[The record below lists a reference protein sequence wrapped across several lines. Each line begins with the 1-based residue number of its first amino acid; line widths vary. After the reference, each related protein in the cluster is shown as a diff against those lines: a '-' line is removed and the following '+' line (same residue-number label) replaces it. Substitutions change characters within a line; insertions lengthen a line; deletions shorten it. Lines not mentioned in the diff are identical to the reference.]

1 MLRKL
6 SISRQVLDAAY
17 AVVFVL
23 LLLASTVNGVAGTA
37 GVGVLVGFGVALA
50 IRRRSPR
57 WSLALAWVLAVVQMV
72 TGVLPLSADTAI
84 FAILYCTA
92 AYGDNVVRR
101 LGLASAV
108 GGGVIAAVY
117 LAYVDGNPFGPPTEE
132 GFQEPR
138 LLQFAFLLAGLWA
151 ILGLSW
157 ALGRLAYA
165 RRTSIESAHA
175 RELAEVHQARAEHEV
190 AIEQERNRIA
200 RDMHDIVAHSLAVV
214 IAQAD
219 GARYVRAVDPAAVDT
234 ALTTISDTARAAL
247 SDVRVLLGQLRHSQG
262 NLPNPTS
269 EDLDR
274 LLASMRATGLQIDA
288 TIDTTGSSLGAGAH
302 LALYR
307 IAQESLTNALRHGDP
322 DEPVSVTIE
331 SDSAGVELTVRN
343 SVCPGRSVTESSG
356 HGVAGMKERA
366 GLSGGTCIASGDD
379 SSWTVTAWLPAAS
392 EASKGKVS

>member
-1 MLRKL
+1 MLRKR
-6 SISRQVLDAAY
+6 SISRLVLDVTYAA
-17 AVVFVL
+17 VFVL
-23 LLLASTVNGVAGTA
+23 LLLASTLNGVAGTA
-37 GVGVLVGFGVALA
+37 GAGVLVGFGVALA

-72 TGVLPLSADTAI
+72 GGVLPLSANAAI
-84 FAILYCTA
+84 FAILYCSA

-101 LGLASAV
+101 LGLVSAV
-108 GGGVIAAVY
+108 VGGVIAALYLVY
-117 LAYVDGNPFGPPTEE
+117 VNGNPFGPPSDQGFE
-132 GFQEPR
+132 GPG
-138 LLQFAFLLAGLWA
+138 LAQFAVMLAALWA
-151 ILGLSW
+151 MLGLSW

-165 RRTSIESAHA
+165 RRTAIESAHA
-175 RELAEVHQARAEHEV
+175 RELAEVYQARAEQEV

-234 ALTTISDTARAAL
+234 ALTTISDTAREAL

-262 NLPNPTS
+262 DLPTPGPG
-269 EDLDR
+269 DLER
-274 LLASMRATGLQIDA
+274 LFDQMRATGLNIDSS
-288 TIDTTGSSLGAGAH
+288 IGTGEMSLGAGAY

-307 IAQESLTNALRHGDP
+307 IAQESLTNALRHGNP
-322 DEPVSVTIE
+322 NEPVTVAIE

-343 SVCPGRSVTESSG
+343 SVVPGRPATESSG

-366 GLSGGTCIASGDD
+366 SLSGGTCTATSDG
-379 SSWTVTAWLPAAS
+379 SSWTVSTWLPAATPS
-392 EASKGKVS
+392 TKGTT

>member
-1 MLRKL
+1 MLRKRP
-6 SISRQVLDAAY
+6 ISRQVLDATY

-23 LLLASTVNGVAGTA
+23 LLLPSTLSGPYGSSGA
-37 GVGVLVGFGVALA
+37 GVLVGFGVALA

-57 WSLALAWVLAVVQMV
+57 LSLALAWVLAVVQMV
-72 TGVLPLSADTAI
+72 SGVLPLSADTAI
-84 FAILYCTA
+84 FAILYCSA
-92 AYGDNVVRR
+92 AYGDSVVRR

-108 GGGVIAAVY
+108 GGGVTAALY

-132 GFQEPR
+132 GYQEPR
-138 LLQFAFLLAGLWA
+138 IAQFALLLAGLWA
-151 ILGLSW
+151 MLGLSW

-165 RRTSIESAHA
+165 RRTAIESAHA

-234 ALTTISDTARAAL
+234 ALTTISDTAREAL

-262 NLPNPTS
+262 DLPNPTPD
-269 EDLDR
+269 DLER
-274 LLASMRATGLQIDA
+274 LFDQVRATGLTIDSS
-288 TIDTTGSSLGAGAH
+288 IDTTSVSLGAGAH

-322 DEPVSVTIE
+322 DKPVTVTIE
-331 SDSAGVELTVRN
+331 SDPAGIELTVRN
-343 SVCPGRSVTESSG
+343 TVRSVRSASESGG
-356 HGVAGMKERA
+356 HGIAGMKERA
-366 GLSGGTCIASGDD
+366 SLAGGMCTASGDG
-379 SSWTVTAWLPAAS
+379 SSWTVTAWLPAAGS
-392 EASKGKVS
+392 STKGIN

>member
-1 MLRKL
+1 MLRKR
-6 SISRQVLDAAY
+6 SISRQVLDVAY

-23 LLLASTVNGVAGTA
+23 LMMPSTLDGPYGSAGF
-37 GVGVLVGFGVALA
+37 GVLVGFGVALA
-50 IRRRSPR
+50 VRRRSPR
-57 WSLALAWVLAVVQMV
+57 LSLALAWVLAVVQMV
-72 TGVLPLSADTAI
+72 SGVLPLSADIAI
-84 FAILYCTA
+84 FAILYCSA
-92 AYGDNVVRR
+92 AYGDNVLRR

-108 GGGVIAAVY
+108 AGGVIAALY
-117 LAYVDGNPFGPPTEE
+117 LAFVDGNPFGPATEE

-138 LLQFAFLLAGLWA
+138 LLQFAFLLVGLWA
-151 ILGLSW
+151 MLGLSW

-165 RRTSIESAHA
+165 RRTAIESAHA

-234 ALTTISDTARAAL
+234 ALTTISDTAREAL

-262 NLPNPTS
+262 DLPNPTPD
-269 EDLDR
+269 DLER
-274 LLASMRATGLQIDA
+274 LFDQVRATGL
-288 TIDTTGSSLGAGAH
+288 TIDSSIDTDSVSLGAGAH

-322 DEPVSVTIE
+322 DKPVTVTIE
-331 SDSAGVELTVRN
+331 SDSAGIELTVRN
-343 SVCPGRSVTESSG
+343 SVPSARSASESGG
-356 HGVAGMKERA
+356 HGIAGMKERA
-366 GLSGGTCIASGDD
+366 SLAGGMCTASGDG
-379 SSWTVTAWLPAAS
+379 SSWTVTAWLPAAGS
-392 EASKGKVS
+392 STKGIS

>member
-1 MLRKL
+1 MLRKR
-6 SISRQVLDAAY
+6 SISRLVLDVTY

-23 LLLASTVNGVAGTA
+23 LLLASTLNGVAGPA

-72 TGVLPLSADTAI
+72 GGVLPLSADTAI
-84 FAILYCTA
+84 FAILYCSA

-101 LGLASAV
+101 LGLFSAV
-108 GGGVIAAVY
+108 VGGVIAALY
-117 LAYVDGNPFGPPTEE
+117 LAYVNGNPFGEPTEE

-138 LLQFAFLLAGLWA
+138 LAQFALLLAGLWA
-151 ILGLSW
+151 MLGLSW

-165 RRTSIESAHA
+165 RRSAIESAHA
-175 RELAEVHQARAEHEV
+175 RELAEVHQARAEQEV

-234 ALTTISDTARAAL
+234 ALTTISDTAREAL
-247 SDVRVLLGQLRHSQG
+247 SDVRVLLGQLRHNQG
-262 NLPNPTS
+262 DLPTPGPG
-269 EDLDR
+269 DLER
-274 LLASMRATGLQIDA
+274 LFDQMRAAGLSIDSSIG
-288 TIDTTGSSLGAGAH
+288 TDEMSLGAGAY

-307 IAQESLTNALRHGDP
+307 IAQESLTNALRHGNP
-322 DEPVSVTIE
+322 NEPVTVAIS
-331 SDSAGVELTVRN
+331 SDAAGVELTVRN
-343 SVCPGRSVTESSG
+343 SVVPGPPAAESSG

-366 GLSGGTCIASGDD
+366 GLSGGTCTTTSDG
-379 SSWTVTAWLPAAS
+379 SSWTVSAWLPATTPS
-392 EASKGKVS
+392 TKGTT

>member
-1 MLRKL
+1 MLRKR
-6 SISRQVLDAAY
+6 SISRQVLDAVY

-23 LLLASTVNGVAGTA
+23 LLLGSTLNGVAGTP
-37 GVGVLVGFGVALA
+37 GVGVLVGFGIALA

-72 TGVLPLSADTAI
+72 FGVLPLSADTAI
-84 FAILYCTA
+84 FAILYSSA

-101 LGLASAV
+101 LGLVSAV
-108 GGGVIAAVY
+108 VGGVIAALY
-117 LAYVDGNPFGPPTEE
+117 LAYVDGNPFGDPTEE

-138 LLQFAFLLAGLWA
+138 LAQFALLLVGLWA
-151 ILGLSW
+151 MLGLSW

-165 RRTSIESAHA
+165 RRTAIESAHA
-175 RELAEVHQARAEHEV
+175 RELAEVYQARAEQEV
-190 AIEQERNRIA
+190 VIEQERNRIA

-234 ALTTISDTARAAL
+234 ALTTISDTAREAL

-262 NLPNPTS
+262 DLPTPGPG
-269 EDLDR
+269 DLER
-274 LLASMRATGLQIDA
+274 LIDQMRATGL
-288 TIDTTGSSLGAGAH
+288 TIESSIGTGDVSLGAGAH

-322 DEPVSVTIE
+322 NAPVTVAVE

-343 SVCPGRSVTESSG
+343 SVLPGPPAAESAG

-366 GLSGGTCIASGDD
+366 SLSGGTCTATGDA
-379 SSWTVTAWLPAAS
+379 SSWTVTAWLPATTPS
-392 EASKGKVS
+392 TKGTT

>member
-1 MLRKL
+1 MLRKR
-6 SISRQVLDAAY
+6 SISRQVLDATY

-23 LLLASTVNGVAGTA
+23 LLLASTLNGVAGTA
-37 GVGVLVGFGVALA
+37 GVGVLVGFGIALA

-72 TGVLPLSADTAI
+72 GGVLPLSANTAI
-84 FAILYCTA
+84 FAILYCSA
-92 AYGDNVVRR
+92 AYGDNLVRR
-101 LGLASAV
+101 LGLVSAV
-108 GGGVIAAVY
+108 VGGVIAALY
-117 LAYVDGNPFGPPTEE
+117 LAYVDGDPFSAPREE
-132 GFQEPR
+132 VIREPR
-138 LLQFAFLLAGLWA
+138 LVQFAFLLAGLWA
-151 ILGLSW
+151 MLGLSW

-165 RRTSIESAHA
+165 RRTAIESAHA

-219 GARYVRAVDPAAVDT
+219 GARYVRTVDPAAVDT
-234 ALTTISDTARAAL
+234 ALTAISGTARDAL

-262 NLPNPTS
+262 DLPNPTPG
-269 EDLDR
+269 DLER
-274 LLASMRATGLQIDA
+274 LLDQMRATGL
-288 TIDTTGSSLGAGAH
+288 TIDSSVDTTEVPLGAGAH

-322 DEPVSVTIE
+322 HKPVTVAIE
-331 SDSAGVELTVRN
+331 SDSAGIELTVRN
-343 SVCPGRSVTESSG
+343 SMSSTRPMSASVG

-366 GLSGGTCIASGDD
+366 GLSGGTCTASGDG
-379 SSWTVTAWLPAAS
+379 STWSVTAWLPAATS
-392 EASKGKVS
+392 TKGIG

>member
-1 MLRKL
+1 MLRKR
-6 SISRQVLDAAY
+6 SMSRLVLDVAY

-23 LLLASTVNGVAGTA
+23 LLLASTLNGVAGPA

-72 TGVLPLSADTAI
+72 GGVLPLSADTAI
-84 FAILYCTA
+84 FAILYCSA

-101 LGLASAV
+101 LGLLSAV
-108 GGGVIAAVY
+108 VGGVIAALY
-117 LAYVDGNPFGPPTEE
+117 LAYVNGNPFGEPTEE

-138 LLQFAFLLAGLWA
+138 LAQFALLLAGLWA
-151 ILGLSW
+151 MLGLSW

-165 RRTSIESAHA
+165 RRSAIESAHA
-175 RELAEVHQARAEHEV
+175 RELAEVHQARAEQEV

-234 ALTTISDTARAAL
+234 ALTTISDTAREAL

-262 NLPNPTS
+262 DLPTPGPG
-269 EDLDR
+269 DLER
-274 LLASMRATGLQIDA
+274 LFDQMRAAGLSIDSSIGTGEM
-288 TIDTTGSSLGAGAH
+288 SLGAGAY

-307 IAQESLTNALRHGDP
+307 IAQESLTNALRHGNP
-322 DEPVSVTIE
+322 NEPVTVAIS
-331 SDSAGVELTVRN
+331 SDAAGVELTVRN
-343 SVCPGRSVTESSG
+343 SVVPGPPAAESSG

-366 GLSGGTCIASGDD
+366 GLSGGTCTTTSDG
-379 SSWTVTAWLPAAS
+379 SSWTVSAWLPATTPS
-392 EASKGKVS
+392 TKGTT

>member
-1 MLRKL
+1 MLRKR
-6 SISRQVLDAAY
+6 SMSRLVLDVAY

-23 LLLASTVNGVAGTA
+23 LLLASTLNGVAGPA

-57 WSLALAWVLAVVQMV
+57 WSLALAWVLAVLQMV
-72 TGVLPLSADTAI
+72 GGVLPLSADTAI
-84 FAILYCTA
+84 FAILYCSA

-101 LGLASAV
+101 LGLLSAV
-108 GGGVIAAVY
+108 VGGVIAALY
-117 LAYVDGNPFGPPTEE
+117 LAYVNGNPFGEPTEE

-138 LLQFAFLLAGLWA
+138 LAQFALLLAGLWA
-151 ILGLSW
+151 MLGLSW

-165 RRTSIESAHA
+165 RRSAIESAHA
-175 RELAEVHQARAEHEV
+175 RELAEVHQARAEQEV

-234 ALTTISDTARAAL
+234 ALTTISDTAREAL

-262 NLPNPTS
+262 DLPTPGPG
-269 EDLDR
+269 DLER
-274 LLASMRATGLQIDA
+274 LFDQMRAAGLSIDSSIGTGEM
-288 TIDTTGSSLGAGAH
+288 SLGAGAY

-307 IAQESLTNALRHGDP
+307 IAQESLTNALRHGNP
-322 DEPVSVTIE
+322 NEPVTVAIS
-331 SDSAGVELTVRN
+331 SDAAGVELTVRN
-343 SVCPGRSVTESSG
+343 SVVPGPPAAESSG

-366 GLSGGTCIASGDD
+366 GLSGGTCTTTSDG
-379 SSWTVTAWLPAAS
+379 SSWTVSAWLPATTPS
-392 EASKGKVS
+392 TKGTT

>member
-1 MLRKL
+1 MLRKR
-6 SISRQVLDAAY
+6 SISRQVLDVTY

-23 LLLASTVNGVAGTA
+23 LLLPSTLSQSSGSAGA
-37 GVGVLVGFGVALA
+37 AVLIGFGIALA

-72 TGVLPLSADTAI
+72 SGVLPLSADTAI
-84 FAILYCTA
+84 FAILYCSA

-108 GGGVIAAVY
+108 VGGVIAALY
-117 LAYVDGNPFGPPTEE
+117 LAFVDDNPFGAPTDA

-138 LLQFAFLLAGLWA
+138 LLQAAVLLAALWA
-151 ILGLSW
+151 MLGLSW

-165 RRTSIESAHA
+165 RRTAIESAHA
-175 RELAEVHQARAEHEV
+175 RELAEVHQARAEQEV

-219 GARYVRAVDPAAVDT
+219 GARYVRALDPAAVDT
-234 ALTTISDTARAAL
+234 ALTTISDTAREAL

-262 NLPNPTS
+262 DLPTPGPG
-269 EDLDR
+269 DLER
-274 LLASMRATGLQIDA
+274 LLDQMRATGLNIDA
-288 TIDTTGSSLGAGAH
+288 SIDAGDVSLGAGAH

-322 DEPVSVTIE
+322 NAPVTVAIE

-343 SVCPGRSVTESSG
+343 SVFPGLPAAESSG

-366 GLSGGTCIASGDD
+366 GLSGGTCTATGDA
-379 SSWTVTAWLPAAS
+379 SSWTVTAWLPTTTPS
-392 EASKGKVS
+392 TKGTT